1 MRAAVDAVLRFGSFI
16 DPDAESTDGKGLR
29 VTPRQ
34 RVFDQ
39 VRAIRSWRG
48 AARLGRLDVPTTV
61 VHGSRDPLI
70 PVGNGMRLSRLIP
83 GAEYVE
89 LAGVGHLVPHE
100 AGAALLGLLR
110 PVAV

>member
-1 MRAAVDAVLRFGSFI
+1 M
-16 DPDAESTDGKGLR
+16 
-29 VTPRQ
+29 
-34 RVFDQ
+34 
-39 VRAIRSWRG
+39 
-48 AARLGRLDVPTTV
+48 PTTV